1 MQKKTLSL
9 VECEIKMQGDAGT
22 FAGYAS
28 VFNKVDSYGDTILPG
43 AYTKTLSANGLPK
56 MFLQHES
63 WELPIGKWTEAKE
76 DDHGLFV
83 KGELTLGMARADD
96 THAALKHG
104 TLDGLSIGYRLARED
119 YDFVDGSDMAHR
131 IIKNVSL
138 LAEVSPVVFPAD
150 QGARI
155 DLASVKSD
163 IEEIKT
169 IRDFENFLRDAGG
182 FSKGLSQKLIAQA
195 RSIFS
200 HRDDEEKNAEI
211 LAMIAKIDQKMTIPL
226 VRK

>member
-22 FAGYAS
+22 FEGYAS

-150 QGARI
+150 SFARI
-155 DLASVKSD
+155 DMSSVKSD
-163 IEEIKT
+163 LESIKT
-169 IRDFENFLRDAGG
+169 VRDLEAFLRDAGG
-182 FSKGLSQKLIAQA
+182 FSKGLSQSLIARA
-195 RSIFS
+195 KEIFA
-200 HRDDEEKNAEI
+200 HRDDEEKTEQI
-211 LAMIAKIDQKMTIPL
+211 LAAINRINQRCKTL
-226 VRK
+226 L